1 MKVFVTQPCPTLCK
15 PMDCSLQGSSVHGI
29 LQARILE
36 GVVFPFFRN
45 SPNLG
50 IKLGLLHCGQ
60 ILYCLSP
67 EGSPSVSCSVVSL
80 CDPMG
85 CNLPDSSFCGILQ
98 ARTLEW
104 VAIPFSR
111 GSSWPRELTW
121 VSFIAGGFFTIWGGD
136 TKPNWTIL
144 SLKEYS
150 PKWVLPPLLKK

>member
-15 PMDCSLQGSSVHGI
+15 PRDCSLQGSSVHGI

-50 IKLGLLHCGQ
+50 IK
-60 ILYCLSP
+60 P
-67 EGSPSVSCSVVSL
+67 GSPALWADPLLSESRGKPSVCCSVVSL

-85 CNLPDSSFCGILQ
+85 YNLPDSSFCGILQ

-121 VSFIAGGFFTIWGGD
+121 VSFIAEGFFTIWGGD
-136 TKPNWTIL
+136 TKPNRTIL
-144 SLKEYS
+144 SLK
-150 PKWVLPPLLKK
+150 